1 MTNLIPWILANLQ
14 FIAIIASIALVFLI
28 LMAGIGIWALGWYLW
43 RLFVEAFRPD
53 PVPKPYPYGDVIRLP
68 DDYWK
73 RVAEADDKRAKE
85 RAG

>member
-1 MTNLIPWILANLQ
+1 MADLTPWLIANLQ

-28 LMAGIGIWALGWYLW
+28 LMAGIGVWALGWYLW
-43 RLFVEAFRPD
+43 HLFVEIHAESE
-53 PVPKPYPYGDVIRLP
+53 PKPYPYGDVIRLP

-73 RVAEADDKRAKE
+73 RVAEADDERAKG

>member
-28 LMAGIGIWALGWYLW
+28 LMAGIGIWALGWYFW
-43 RLFVEAFRPD
+43 RLFAGIHAEPE
-53 PVPKPYPYGDVIRLP
+53 PKPYPYGDVIRLP